1 NVIGFFFVHN
11 HFCEIPDEDSVELKS
26 LNYNEEYE
34 KTPEIIKLE
43 KIISPNRNFLDENNV
58 FIRKF
63 NKMFKFFWQ
72 HNFKIFQEMPL
83 SNNEEEYISD
93 IYKLNK
99 IYSQEYDY
107 SDITYNFLGNQY
119 LGKRGISIF
128 KGVNLRTISNSRR
141 NFRFFRKAYNDVSSY
156 LESFLERSTNIIDVE
171 KMYYFKDDS

>member
-1 NVIGFFFVHN
+1 MHN

-26 LNYNEEYE
+26 LNYNEGYE

-72 HNFKIFQEMPL
+72 HNFKMFQEIQL
-83 SNNEEEYISD
+83 SNDEEKYISD

-99 IYSQEYDY
+99 IYSEEYDY
-107 SDITYNFLGNQY
+107 SDITYKFLENQFF
-119 LGKRGISIF
+119 GKRGISIIDSINF
-128 KGVNLRTISNSRR
+128 RVISNSLR
-141 NFRFFRKAYNDVSSY
+141 NYGFLHKAYKNVSSHV
-156 LESFLERSTNIIDVE
+156 ESFVERSTNIIDVE
-171 KMYYFKDDS
+171 KMYYFKND